1 MSVMVLA
8 EGKRRVGLPEARF
21 IMRIQEMQ
29 GRLVKAA
36 VDKRTSE
43 CQLPD
48 RAMWY
53 NKNRN

>member
-8 EGKRRVGLPEARF
+8 ADKRRVGLPEARF
-21 IMRIQEMQ
+21 VMRIHELQ

-36 VDKRTSE
+36 VVERTSE
-43 CQLPD
+43 CQLPG

>member
-1 MSVMVLA
+1 VSVMEPA
-8 EGKRRVGLPEARF
+8 EDKRRVGLPEARF
-21 IMRIQEMQ
+21 IMRIHELQ

-36 VDKRTSE
+36 ADKRTSE

>member
-1 MSVMVLA
+1 VSVMVLA
-8 EGKRRVGLPEARF
+8 EDRRRLGLPEARF
-21 IMRIQEMQ
+21 IMSIHKLQ
-29 GRLVKAA
+29 GRLVTAA
-36 VDKRTSE
+36 ADKRTSE

>member
-1 MSVMVLA
+1 VSVMVLA
-8 EGKRRVGLPEARF
+8 EGKRRAGLPEARF

>member
-1 MSVMVLA
+1 MSVMVQA
-8 EGKRRVGLPEARF
+8 EDKRRDGLPQPRF
-21 IMRIQEMQ
+21 IMRIHELQ

-36 VDKRTSE
+36 VDERNSE
-43 CQLPD
+43 CQLPG